1 MAKKT
6 KEKKEIGRVNVNG
19 IEFIKYDDGTST
31 MITTTELDADQTE
44 ELLGSESS
52 EEDEDEDEEE
62 EEKPKGKKG
71 GKKEEP
77 KGKGKKKPVDDDEDE
92 EEDDDDEDS
101 DDEDGE
107 ELTGEQ
113 LAEMDFEECEDLCDS
128 NDLETD
134 PDDFD
139 EDDVEALRKAIA
151 KELGLTLPKSK
162 KEDKKGKKGK
172 K

>member
-6 KEKKEIGRVNVNG
+6 KEKKEIGRVKVNG

-44 ELLGSESS
+44 ELLGSEST
-52 EEDEDEDEEE
+52 EDEDEDEEE

-77 KGKGKKKPVDDDEDE
+77 KGKGKKKPVDEDE
-92 EEDDDDEDS
+92 DDDEDS
-101 DDEDGE
+101 DDDEDEDGE